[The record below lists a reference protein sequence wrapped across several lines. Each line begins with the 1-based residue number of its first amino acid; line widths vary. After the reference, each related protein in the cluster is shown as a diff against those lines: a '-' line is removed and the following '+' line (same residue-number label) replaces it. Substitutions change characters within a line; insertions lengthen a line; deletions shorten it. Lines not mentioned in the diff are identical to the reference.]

1 MPRKKTAPA
10 VKAIPL
16 ALSGGERTLLA
27 DELGCWES
35 QLVRRIQETPAGQA
49 VPFSWQELNILT
61 THIALESLLS
71 GEQKNVRGLHRLYRR
86 LVTTLA
92 RHGTKAMSGFEE
104 GARPALHGGVR
115 LSEPERESL
124 IRIAR
129 LPPPLRQRLAEVPA
143 GTQFLAFAAAQLA
156 QVRRAIENVLP
167 RAAHP
172 HRKRLQGILER
183 IGEAP

>member
-1 MPRKKTAPA
+1 MPRKKPAPG

-16 ALSGGERTLLA
+16 ALSAAERKLLA

-49 VPFSWQELNILT
+49 VPFTWQELNTLT

-71 GEQKNVRGLHRLYRR
+71 GEQKNVRGLHRFYRR
-86 LVTTLA
+86 LVATLA
-92 RHGTKAMSGFEE
+92 RHGTRAMSGFEE
-104 GARPALHGGVR
+104 GAQAALRAGVR
-115 LSEPERESL
+115 LAEQERESL
-124 IRIAR
+124 IRVAH

-143 GTQFLAFAAAQLA
+143 GTQFLALSPLELA
-156 QVRRAIENVLP
+156 QVRRAIEKILP

-172 HRKRLQGILER
+172 HRKRLQGVLER
-183 IGEAP
+183 IAAGP